1 LSLIETAF
9 EHIQPGRR
17 FSPLIYSVSEGSILK
32 YADAVDDL
40 NLFHRDRIEASSGP
54 FGGIIAPPTLASL
67 FVLKA
72 YRTDWVPPRGGVQRE
87 QKFRFFAPI
96 RPGDILTVQA
106 EVTEK
111 VKKNGSWSLTF
122 ASHSKNQK
130 GEIVVWSE
138 STSVWGSVKKKK
150 DRNQCPNKDHF
161 KDRTEAIIVDAISP
175 IEKWKI
181 GDSLPILTKKISRE
195 KISQYEEILG
205 IGNPIHVDEEYA
217 RKTPFKG
224 VIAHGLVSAAY
235 ISESMMKVFP
245 WEWVHHGAM
254 DIQFRHPLRPGDTVR
269 TGGKLKRE
277 ESTEKGVFLV
287 FEVRC
292 KNQAEE
298 TVAMGAATVQMSDSK
313 SIQEIL

>member
-1 LSLIETAF
+1 LSLFETAF
-9 EHIQPGRR
+9 EHIQPGRC
-17 FSPLIYSVSEGSILK
+17 FSPLIYSVSEGLIRQ

-40 NLFHRDRIEASSGP
+40 NFFHRDQTKALSGP

-72 YRTDWVPPRGGVQRE
+72 YRTDWLPPQGGVQKE
-87 QKFRFFAPI
+87 QKFKFFAPV
-96 RPGDILTVQA
+96 RPGDLLTVQA

-111 VKKNGSWSLTF
+111 VRKDGSWYLTF
-122 ASHSKNQK
+122 ASQSKNQN

-138 STSVWGSVKKKK
+138 SVSVWGSLKKKV
-150 DRNQCPNKDHF
+150 DGDQRSNRDHS
-161 KDRTEAIIVDAISP
+161 KNRTETSTVETVCP
-175 IEKWKI
+175 TEKWKI
-181 GDSLPILTKKISRE
+181 GASLPTLSKKISRE

-254 DIQFRHPLRPGDTVR
+254 DIQFRHPLRPGDTVQVE
-269 TGGKLKRE
+269 GKLQKKE
-277 ESTEKGVFLV
+277 PTEKGMVLV
-287 FEVRC
+287 FEVRS

-298 TVAMGAATVQMSDSK
+298 TVAMGVTTVHISNTK
-313 SIQEIL
+313 

>member
-17 FSPLIYSVSEGSILK
+17 FSPLIYSVTEELILK

-40 NLFHRDRIEASSGP
+40 NFFHRDRTKALSGP

-72 YRTDWVPPRGGVQRE
+72 YRTDWLPPQGGVQKE
-87 QKFRFFAPI
+87 QKFKFFAPI

-106 EVTEK
+106 EVTQK
-111 VKKNGSWSLTF
+111 VKKDGSWYLTF
-122 ASHSKNQK
+122 SSQSKNQN
-130 GEIVVWSE
+130 GEIVVWSD
-138 STSVWGSVKKKK
+138 STSVWGNVSKKV
-150 DRNQCPNKDHF
+150 DRGQRSNKDHS
-161 KDRTEAIIVDAISP
+161 KNRTETPTVETACSAG
-175 IEKWKI
+175 KWKI
-181 GDSLPILTKKISRE
+181 GDSLPTSNKKISRE
-195 KISQYEEILG
+195 KIGQYEEILG

-217 RKTPFKG
+217 RTTPFKG

-245 WEWVHHGAM
+245 REWVRHGAM

-269 TGGKLKRE
+269 AEGELKRKE
-277 ESTEKGVFLV
+277 RSEKGMVLV
-287 FEVRC
+287 FQVRS

-298 TVAMGAATVQMSDSK
+298 TVATGLTTVQISGT
-313 SIQEIL
+313 E

>member
-1 LSLIETAF
+1 MNLSETPL
-9 EHIQPGRR
+9 EHIPAGRR
-17 FSPLIYSVSEGSILK
+17 FTPLIYSVSEGLILQ
-32 YADAVDDL
+32 YADAVDDSIFL
-40 NLFHRDRIEASSGP
+40 HRDRAKALSGP

-72 YRTDWVPPRGGVQRE
+72 YRTDWSPPQGGVQKE

-96 RPGDILTVQA
+96 RPGDILTVEA
-106 EVTEK
+106 EVTQK
-111 VKKNGSWSLTF
+111 VKKDGSWSLTF

-130 GEIVVWSE
+130 GEIVVLSE
-138 STSVWGSVKKKK
+138 STSVWGNWRKKVER
-150 DRNQCPNKDHF
+150 DQRSNRDQF
-161 KDRTEAIIVDAISP
+161 KNRTEATIVEMVCPA
-175 IEKWKI
+175 EKWKI
-181 GDSLPILTKKISRE
+181 GDSLPTLKKKISRE

-254 DIQFRHPLRPGDTVR
+254 DIQFRRPLRPGDTVR
-269 TGGKLKRE
+269 AEGELKKK
-277 ESTEKGVFLV
+277 ESTEKGMVLA
-287 FEVRC
+287 FEVRS

-298 TVAMGAATVQMSDSK
+298 TTAMGVATVQISDNK
-313 SIQEIL
+313 